1 MVRKSL
7 INSLATVTKST
18 VPIRGQ
24 PGQIALKDLGTIEWV
39 GKFEPIPGEV
49 IFKFGH
55 KRLKDTESK

>member
-1 MVRKSL
+1 MIRKRL
-7 INSLATVTKST
+7 INSLATVTEST

-24 PGQIALKDLGTIEWV
+24 PGQIALKNLGTIERV

-55 KRLKDTESK
+55 KR